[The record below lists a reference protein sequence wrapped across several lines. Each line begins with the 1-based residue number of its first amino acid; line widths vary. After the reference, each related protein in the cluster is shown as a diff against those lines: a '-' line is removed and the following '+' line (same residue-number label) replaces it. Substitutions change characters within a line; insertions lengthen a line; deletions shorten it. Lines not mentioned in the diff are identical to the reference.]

1 MEKKIL
7 TLLETLI
14 TRQEAMNASI
24 NLLAKEVALEGTLR
38 RQQETIAE
46 KEQEVA
52 QQLKKFLETTGG
64 RS

>member
-14 TRQEAMNASI
+14 NRQEAMNASI

-38 RQQETIAE
+38 RQQEAIQE
-46 KEQEVA
+46 REQEVA
-52 QQLKKFLETTGG
+52 QQLQKFLETTGG

>member
-14 TRQEAMNASI
+14 TKQDRIEASI

-38 RQQETIAE
+38 RQQEAIQE
-46 KEQEVA
+46 REQEVA
-52 QQLKKFLETTGG
+52 QQLQKFLETTGG

>member
-1 MEKKIL
+1 MEQKIL

-14 TRQEAMNASI
+14 SKQDRIEASI

-38 RQQETIAE
+38 RQQEAIAE
-46 KEQEVA
+46 KEQQVA
-52 QQLKKFLETTGG
+52 AQLKQFLETTGG

>member
-1 MEKKIL
+1 MEQKIL

-14 TRQEAMNASI
+14 SRQEAMNASI

-38 RQQETIAE
+38 RQQEAIQE
-46 KEQEVA
+46 REQEVA
-52 QQLKKFLETTGG
+52 QQLQKFLETTGG

>member
-1 MEKKIL
+1 MEQKIL

-14 TRQEAMNASI
+14 SKQDRIEASI

-38 RQQETIAE
+38 RQQEALAE

-52 QQLKKFLETTGG
+52 QQLQKFLETTGG

>member
-1 MEKKIL
+1 MEQKIL
-7 TLLETLI
+7 ILLETLI
-14 TRQEAMNASI
+14 SKQDRIEASI

-38 RQQETIAE
+38 RQQEAIAE

-52 QQLKKFLETTGG
+52 QQLKQFLETTGG

>member
-14 TRQEAMNASI
+14 ARQEELNASI

-38 RQQETIAE
+38 RQQEAFAE

-52 QQLKKFLETTGG
+52 QQLQKFLETTGG

>member
-1 MEKKIL
+1 MEQRIL

-14 TRQEAMNASI
+14 NRQEEMNASI

-38 RQQETIAE
+38 RQQEAIAE

-52 QQLKKFLETTGG
+52 QQLQKFLETTGG

>member
-1 MEKKIL
+1 MEQKIL

-14 TRQEAMNASI
+14 SKQDRIEASI

-38 RQQETIAE
+38 RQQEAIAE

-52 QQLKKFLETTGG
+52 QQLKQFLETTGG